1 MALAQSILY
10 RVLAAMPRMVLV
22 RSDTT
27 EAAATL
33 AAVAALVDHTATV
46 DRAEHIMLKRATR
59 AVVAVV
65 AVARVVA
72 TPVVL
77 DRAVAAIA
85 TLGAVAARLV
95 LTVSMAAL
103 VRMAAAVVAAITL
116 LLMAEPVAMALIW
129 GRGAAVAVAAAVG

>member
-1 MALAQSILY
+1 
-10 RVLAAMPRMVLV
+10 V
-22 RSDTT
+22 
-27 EAAATL
+27 
-33 AAVAALVDHTATV
+33 
-46 DRAEHIMLKRATR
+46 
-59 AVVAVV
+59 
-65 AVARVVA
+65 RVVA